1 MKIGT
6 ALLFLAASL
15 SGASAS
21 NPTGVMGDWTSP
33 NQSIVHVY
41 PCGSNVCLK
50 IARLSHEAPS
60 KLDAKNPDKSLRTR
74 PLCGMN
80 ISTDF
85 HQTDATHLDKGHLYD
100 PESGR
105 TYSGTIVADGDKLNL
120 RGYIG
125 ISLLGRTE
133 IWHRA
138 PAANRRC
145 D

>member
-6 ALLFLAASL
+6 VLIILAASV
-15 SGASAS
+15 GASAS
-21 NPTGVMGDWTSP
+21 TPTGVMGDWMSP

-50 IARLSHEAPS
+50 IAKLSHEAPS
-60 KLDAKNPDKSLRTR
+60 KLDAKNPDSSLRTR
-74 PLCGMN
+74 SLCGMT
-80 ISTDF
+80 ISNDF
-85 HQTDATHLDKGHLYD
+85 HQADATHLEKGHLYD

-133 IWHRA
+133 IWNRV
-138 PAANRRC
+138 PTANRRC